1 MKAMKMKSIIGVA
14 LFLAVIMCGGQNA
27 FAMHF
32 TTAPMA
38 ATLDCSGINVTNSS
52 TIQFDRDNTGTGQE
66 AYQVVGTDGAGN
78 VIYQFSNSV
87 TVGSTLSQPP
97 ATVPWMAAPQYN
109 PLTLRIISLAGNGL
123 PEQVPVN
130 ISGTCQGLPTFSTA
144 VPTMNEWGMIIFSSI
159 AGLFSVYFIRRRN
172 HAA

>member
-1 MKAMKMKSIIGVA
+1 MKVKLIVGVA
-14 LFLAVIMCGGQNA
+14 LFLAVIGFGNSNA

-38 ATLDCSGINVTNSS
+38 ATLDCNGINVTNTSS
-52 TIQFDRDNTGTGQE
+52 VEFDRDNTGTGQE

-78 VIYQFSNSV
+78 VIFG
-87 TVGSTLSQPP
+87 GSISQPVGLVIP
-97 ATVPWMAAPQYN
+97 QPPMLVPWISAPQYN
-109 PLTLRIISLAGNGL
+109 LLTFRIVSLAGNGL
-123 PEQVPVN
+123 PDQVIVN

-159 AGLFSVYFIRRRN
+159 AGLGSVYFIRRRRR
-172 HAA
+172 AA